1 MPASMSNRD
10 SSMRKKPADSGQ
22 EKVETEN
29 ENDSP
34 VDVSVSR
41 RRGLTDV
48 DRTDEYRQLGTGFF
62 VCKWRHE
69 CAISRASSH
78 NAGGAR

>member
-10 SSMRKKPADSGQ
+10 SSMRKPDSGQ

-29 ENDSP
+29 ETDSP

-48 DRTDEYRQLGTGFF
+48 DRGRIGFF
-62 VCKWRHE
+62 VFSQM
-69 CAISRASSH
+69 AP
-78 NAGGAR
+78 

>member
-1 MPASMSNRD
+1 
-10 SSMRKKPADSGQ
+10 MRKPADSGQ

-29 ENDSP
+29 EEDSP

-48 DRTDEYRQLGTGFF
+48 DRTDE
-62 VCKWRHE
+62 
-69 CAISRASSH
+69 
-78 NAGGAR
+78 